1 MDQQNNFNQ
10 PIQPMQQPQQP
21 AQPATKMISRLAPK
35 MNLITSIGGM
45 VSGVLSIIFGIVMF
59 TLSDGFNVHYEYY
72 GGDAYT
78 GIQNAAAD
86 TAKNL
91 TCLSQIAQFGFG
103 FVLIVAGLIAIFAF
117 ARKLFVK
124 SSQ

>member
-1 MDQQNNFNQ
+1 MDQQNNFDQ
-10 PIQPMQQPQQP
+10 PIQPMQQPQQPMQQPQQP

-45 VSGVLSIIFGIVMF
+45 VSGLLSIIFGIIVLGMSIGNHE
-59 TLSDGFNVHYEYY
+59 LYREY

-78 GIQNAAAD
+78 GIQQAAAQ
-86 TAKNL
+86 TANNVVDL
-91 TCLSQIAQFGFG
+91 ADLIRSGFG

-117 ARKLFVK
+117 AR
-124 SSQ
+124 